1 MSGIDGYGI
10 CFLLIMELTSSSH
23 TSFAAGVSLVAYTLG
38 EIIFT
43 GFAYLSR
50 HWLYLKWLTSAYF
63 AITIP
68 YLYFIPESPYW
79 LFDKKRY
86 AELEK
91 SLRSIA
97 KINRRKEEDWLPQY
111 NALVDEARLIKTD
124 EEKTTTKKRKAFL
137 SFLPRLVMSGFIEFV
152 TMLLYTKISYG
163 LGEENGTLSP
173 YLNFIIGAGVEGIGY
188 LIAAVTIITFLGRK
202 YSLISFAVLTSICVI
217 IVPFIM
223 RSSPGISTIISQMG
237 KLTISGAVS
246 VSWLYVP
253 ELFPT
258 YMRGLANAIFVFI
271 GNFGSILAPII
282 EEALGE
288 NHERISYYIYAGL
301 TLLMA
306 ALITTLPETRD
317 RSFHDGDEKNGTTES
332 ENNRNIYK
340 H

>member
-1 MSGIDGYGI
+1 
-10 CFLLIMELTSSSH
+10 MELTSSSH

-79 LFDKKRY
+79 LFGKKKY
-86 AELEK
+86 DQLEK
-91 SLRSIA
+91 NLRTIA
-97 KINRRKEEDWLPQY
+97 KINHRKEEDWLPHY
-111 NALVDEARLIKTD
+111 NRLIDQTHLNETD
-124 EEKTTTKKRKAFL
+124 ENNNENKNKRKTIL
-137 SFLPRLVMSGFIEFV
+137 HFLPRLIISGFIEFV

-173 YLNFIIGAGVEGIGY
+173 YTNFIIGAGVEGIGY
-188 LIAAVTIITFLGRK
+188 LIAGIAITTFLGRK
-202 YSLISFAVLTSICVI
+202 FSLISFSILTSICSI
-217 IVPFIM
+217 IIPFIM
-223 RSSPGISTIISQMG
+223 KSYPGVSTIISQIG
-237 KLTISGAVS
+237 KLAISGAVS

-271 GNFGSILAPII
+271 GNFGSILAPIV

-288 NHERISYYIYAGL
+288 KHEKISYYVYAGL
-301 TLLMA
+301 TLVLA
-306 ALITTLPETRD
+306 AVITSLPETRNK
-317 RSFHDGDEKNGTTES
+317 SFNDEGEQTETN
-332 ENNRNIYK
+332 ENDNNLSAYK